1 MLVPGGLHA
10 SVVLPLEDKPS
21 PVLSS
26 AAVAV
31 ARDCRPGQIGGK
43 AEKIRRRRRRRIQ
56 AWGKQP
62 RPLSEVGWGS
72 GAEKLPYK
80 TKAMSSYAAALAL
93 SNPCRKPTV

>member
-10 SVVLPLEDKPS
+10 SVARPLEDKPS
-21 PVLSS
+21 LVLFS

-31 ARDCRPGQIGGK
+31 ARDCKPGQIGGK
-43 AEKIRRRRRRRIQ
+43 AEKIMIMRRIQ

-62 RPLSEVGWGS
+62 RPLLEVGWDS

-80 TKAMSSYAAALAL
+80 TKATSSYAAALAL
-93 SNPCRKPTV
+93 SNPSRKPTV